1 MSRGL
6 ATATWRYRARVT
18 VAAPAAEIADRL
30 PAVITVE
37 PTGPDACVIE
47 AGSDTPQMLALYLGM
62 LEVDFRLDESETPE
76 LAEHLRVLSARYAR
90 AVGPV
95 SP

>member
-1 MSRGL
+1 MTLLENKSM
-6 ATATWRYRARVT
+6 T
-18 VAAPAAEIADRL
+18 VARSA
-30 PAVITVE
+30 
-37 PTGPDACVIE
+37 GPDACVIE

-76 LAEHLRVLSARYAR
+76 LAEHLRALSARYAR